1 MHIGLN
7 LVFLVPGESS
17 GPETYAR
24 ELIPALLDERPDLR
38 LTAFINREA
47 SEAEGGPWRE
57 LVPSV
62 TVPVGARRR
71 TAWVWGEQQLLPRLA
86 QRAGVNLL
94 HSLLNTGP
102 ARGSFRRVVT
112 IHDLIYRIHPAAHSL
127 ARTVAMRVLV
137 PLAARSAH
145 RIIVPSETTRR
156 DVIRLLGVDSSKI
169 DLVPQG
175 VGITTAHRAES
186 EELLRRRYELGARP
200 IVLTLSLKR
209 KHKNLERLLDALA
222 LIPHERRPALILAG
236 HATPYERQLRAHAQ
250 RIGVAA
256 DTRFLGWVPHDEL
269 EGLYRVSTCFVFP
282 SLYEG
287 FGLPVLEAM
296 ARGVPVASSDRGSLA
311 EIVEDAAITFDP
323 ESPGAIA
330 DAIERLLGD
339 PAERA
344 RLSEKGRAQA
354 SRFSWADAA
363 RRTLQVY
370 ERTLGTPA

>member
-1 MHIGLN
+1 MQIGLN

-17 GPETYAR
+17 GPETYVR

-47 SEAEGGPWRE
+47 SEAGDGAWGE

-62 TVPVGARRR
+62 TVPVRARRR
-71 TAWVWGEQQLLPRLA
+71 TGWVWGEQQLLPRLA
-86 QRAGVNLL
+86 QRAGVELL

-102 ARGSFRRVVT
+102 AWGSFRRVVT

-127 ARTVAMRVLV
+127 VRTIAMRMLV

-156 DVIRLLGVDSSKI
+156 DVIRLLGVDASKI

-175 VGITTAHRAES
+175 GGIATAGRAES
-186 EELLRRRYELGARP
+186 GELLRGRYELGTRP
-200 IVLTLSLKR
+200 IVLTVSLKR

-222 LIPHERRPALILAG
+222 LIPHGRRPALVLAG
-236 HATPYERQLRAHAQ
+236 HATPYERHLRAHAQ
-250 RIGVAA
+250 RLGVAP

-269 EGLYRVSTCFVFP
+269 EGLYRASTCFVFP

-296 ARGVPVASSDRGSLA
+296 MRGVPVACSNRGALTEVA
-311 EIVEDAAITFDP
+311 DDAALTFDP
-323 ESPGAIA
+323 LEPRSIA
-330 DAIERLLGD
+330 TAIERLLGD
-339 PAERA
+339 SAER
-344 RLSEKGRAQA
+344 E
-354 SRFSWADAA
+354 RF
-363 RRTLQVY
+363 R
-370 ERTLGTPA
+370 